1 MTLWLVLTWSCIR
14 TAIVATLAV
23 WLAQR
28 LLKQIHHCAAQT
40 ARRVW
45 LVAALMPL
53 LIPELIVGFTYRLT
67 AQHLTDSAW
76 GTELLYG
83 IILLVRSCAAST
95 LILMLLPRSSVTAE
109 SVYSWSL
116 LQDQGLRAQWNH
128 LRLLVTGP
136 WRSAVAAWCL
146 TALVTFQ
153 DFETAAL
160 VQVDRH
166 PIVWTV
172 WLFDANAGNQLLD
185 YTLRLVI
192 APVVIELLLLIP
204 ILLLIARRSDAAIS
218 QSAIP
223 KPTGTATH
231 AGRWFAAICT
241 TAGISLVAGG
251 PLFVS
256 LPDLADGMT
265 ALTSDVTAIARQQF
279 ATFGFSAG
287 AAIVAMSTAVLLR
300 RWNHRMLTC
309 VCLLPGLAGSLAVSL
324 TLLWLFQRPGLV
336 VLWDTWLPLLAGQ
349 VLILLPRAWV
359 LLLVLEATVSTES
372 LQSARLLLKGGE
384 QHRASAWKLLW
395 KLSHVKWL
403 ATMVVLCHWCTWD
416 VTTASILRPVTIEP
430 VVTRLYRE
438 MHFSRT
444 ESLTALS
451 AVTLVFPL
459 VMAAC
464 TMLAVRSGYRRWSNR

>member
-23 WLAQR
+23 CLGQC
-28 LLKQIHHCAAQT
+28 LVHQINRCASRSI
-40 ARRVW
+40 RRVW
-45 LVAALMPL
+45 LIAALIPL

-67 AQHLTDSAW
+67 AQHLTDSVW

-83 IILLVRSCAAST
+83 AILLVRSCAVST
-95 LILMLLPRSSVTAE
+95 LILLLLPRSSVTAE
-109 SVYSWSL
+109 SVHSWNL
-116 LQDQGLRAQWNH
+116 VQRHGLQARWNY

-136 WRSAVAAWCL
+136 WRSTVAAWCL

-172 WLFDANAGNQLLD
+172 WLFDANAGNQLLS

-192 APVVIELLLLIP
+192 APVIIELLLLIP
-204 ILLLIARRSDAAIS
+204 SLLLIARHSDVAIS
-218 QSAIP
+218 PPAIP
-223 KPTGTATH
+223 KPTGAATH
-231 AGRWFAAICT
+231 AGRRIAAVCT
-241 TAGISLVAGG
+241 MAGIGLVAGG

-256 LPDLADGMT
+256 LPELAAGIT
-265 ALTSDVTAIARQQF
+265 TLTGDMTAIARQQL
-279 ATFGFSAG
+279 ATFGFSAS
-287 AAIVAMSTAVLLR
+287 AALVAMSMAVLLR
-300 RWNHRMLTC
+300 RWNHKVLTC
-309 VCLLPGLAGSLAVSL
+309 LCLLPGLAGSLAVSL
-324 TLLWLFQRPGLV
+324 ALLWLFQRPGLV
-336 VLWDTWLPLLAGQ
+336 MLWDTWLPLLAGQ
-349 VLILLPRAWV
+349 VLFLLPRAWV
-359 LLLVLEATVSTES
+359 LLLILEATVSTES
-372 LQSARLLLKGGE
+372 LQSARLLLTGGE
-384 QHRASAWKLLW
+384 KHRASAWKLLW
-395 KLSHVKWL
+395 TLSHVKWL
-403 ATMVVLCHWCTWD
+403 AAMVVLCHWCTWD

-451 AVTLVFPL
+451 VVTLVFPL
-459 VMAAC
+459 AMAAT
-464 TMLAVRSGYRRWSNR
+464 TMLAVRSGYRRWSNK